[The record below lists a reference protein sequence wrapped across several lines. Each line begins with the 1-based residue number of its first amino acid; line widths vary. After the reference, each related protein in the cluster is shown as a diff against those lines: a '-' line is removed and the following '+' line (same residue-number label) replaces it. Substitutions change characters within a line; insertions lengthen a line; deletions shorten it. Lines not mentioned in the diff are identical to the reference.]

1 MDLGRQDLTAWTTD
15 DWTLLDDTVKDE
27 VKHTKVYP
35 KLLNMYGPLTD
46 PWATS
51 VPADTL
57 TPNALSI
64 PEGDKT
70 ILGEVQVRFSLSNGQ
85 VMGEGD
91 GNGLST
97 AVTLATRA
105 ANLLA
110 LGMDTLVWDSVAA
123 LPAGVQVIQ
132 DKAPQSGLVSA
143 AANAI
148 QVFPTQID
156 PDTRLPQY
164 EERTFDA
171 VAAATAKLES
181 LGHPRP
187 FGFVVDY
194 RVFADTFRT
203 LPSTL
208 ITPAE
213 RIIPLVTRA
222 YCPTARVPAF
232 TGLVSSSRAST
243 VDFVVGLPPTIG
255 YLQKNEDGT
264 RLFKVFER
272 FAVRL
277 KDPTALVR
285 LEFQQVPRRRPESR
299 AEQQSKPVR
308 AARRSSRP
316 RSAQAPHAPRSDS
329 VATPTSAKP
338 SQS

>member
-1 MDLGRQDLTAWTTD
+1 MDLGRQDLAAWTTD
-15 DWTLLDDTVKDE
+15 DWKLLDDIVYDE
-27 VKHTKVYP
+27 VKQTKVYP
-35 KLLNMYGPLTD
+35 KLLNMYGPLHD

-64 PEGDKT
+64 PEGDKA

-97 AVTLATRA
+97 AMTLATRA

-110 LGMDTLVWDSVAA
+110 LGMDTLVWDNVAA

-132 DKAPQSGLVSA
+132 GKAPPSGLVSA

-156 PDTRLPQY
+156 PNTGLPQY

-213 RIIPLVTRA
+213 RIMPLVTRA
-222 YCPTARVPAF
+222 YCATARVPAF

-243 VDFVVGLPPTIG
+243 VDYVVGLPATTG
-255 YLQKNEDGT
+255 YLQKNADGT

-285 LEFQQVPRRRPESR
+285 LEFQREPR
-299 AEQQSKPVR
+299 AEREPRANRKPR
-308 AARRSSRP
+308 ADRKR
-316 RSAQAPHAPRSDS
+316 
-329 VATPTSAKP
+329 
-338 SQS
+338 